1 MICITWSYGFL
12 SSYLIIKIICFI
24 SNFNTPSAW
33 APNPPA
39 LRHRKMIMCLENVQT
54 GCNILSF
61 IQFIHQE
68 TSLSLQSAFF
78 PLYILHISARGI
90 WGNHAKLC
98 DLGHTNNARTSLDLN
113 VANFDCIEAKGQ
125 LRARHPHCE
134 LAAASEPC
142 CKHSGGNVRHETIR
156 WIYAAIRLRD
166 SGRRLNNQVIMLPL
180 STLTKV
186 QGGHTG
192 QWG

>member
-1 MICITWSYGFL
+1 MRTQP
-12 SSYLIIKIICFI
+12 I
-24 SNFNTPSAW
+24 SFETQEDDNVPRKCTNWLQHFVTYSVY
-33 APNPPA
+33 PP
-39 LRHRKMIMCLENVQT
+39 RD
-54 GCNILSF
+54 F
-61 IQFIHQE
+61 
-68 TSLSLQSAFF
+68 SLPPIRLFF
-78 PLYILHISARGI
+78 LYILHISARGI

-113 VANFDCIEAKGQ
+113 VANFDYIKAKGQ
-125 LRARHPHCE
+125 LRARHPRRE
-134 LAAASEPC
+134 LAATSEPC
-142 CKHSGGNVRHETIR
+142 CKHSGGNVRHEMIR

-186 QGGHTG
+186 QGGHAG